1 MIYIT
6 DIFTFLDYILSSY
19 PFLLFVFLFFFTLKT
34 YLLITLIK
42 NFVNEKIA
50 TKPSF
55 FLIIVLIGAL
65 LDDSAWIFSIS
76 TTLFF
81 PNFDYRIYLFWLRIV
96 WGFYIIKGLSLSLFI
111 ESLVDQKNYIKTRHK
126 IFIFITLIIFLF
138 FFSLAIFKY
147 NITQPTDRPW
157 IELWMQKFGTLYY
170 LFPVMLS
177 SLITVIY
184 KIRYVSLPRIL
195 TQQLKLLMIA
205 VIAPYWIFD
214 FLQIYPLDFSPNW
227 ITNSYTFV
235 SLSNLLLIIAVFY
248 CTRKIISLRF
258 LNFKNHVQSPTKFNF
273 IDNFKTILEQ
283 LSHVTT
289 LHELGHICQGF
300 FKEGFGIPIN
310 RTMLYI
316 RKVRAQDL
324 ELPAATSRIPSL
336 VETFI
341 ATQEPINTFIKQSK
355 ILIYDEIAFNNFYEE
370 TNTSKS
376 ILHFLETINADI
388 FIPVYEKDK
397 LIAYIIIDRHA
408 RFDDFYSDIERD
420 EMLVF
425 VSYLGN
431 IINLLQNRNLDT
443 LIHQEKK
450 LQEEL
455 YHKHQEI
462 NQYKE
467 SIRSFL
473 RTSKQK
479 EIGIIFYKHRHFSF
493 GNQAAKELV
502 KINLNTQEGHPLTK
516 AFKAIAH
523 QVEEYKSPQT
533 RFAKDINGNTIVLSA
548 VSHLEKN
555 NVIISVYYPE
565 ISDILKKQLDLLKD
579 PTEWDY
585 LLYLETTQSG
595 QLINQLIP
603 GAGETLL
610 NFKINLLKIALSKKA
625 ILLDMPEE
633 DIIPTVELLH
643 HISLRKTLHIIDIN
657 KASTK
662 NNDVALKLFGINPIF
677 APLGAPHEPP
687 LLEKLN
693 ETGTLFI
700 KNIHLLDLETQQY
713 LAEFIKY
720 GFYRIYKSEQKEPSN
735 VRIICS
741 TSQDLH
747 TLVQQG
753 SFTQAL
759 FNELNKTT
767 ISMPSL
773 LTLPEDELNMLAD
786 GFTEQAIKT
795 QTFKNI
801 LTLSHKDKSKLAHAR
816 PASLQELK
824 TKVQQLLTQKSKDNQ
839 IYHETQFDP
848 AYEVTDPEL
857 VEAARLGK
865 HALKDPKI
873 MHMLWSKFK
882 NQNKIASF
890 LGVNRSSVNRR
901 CKDYGLCE

>member
-1 MIYIT
+1 MVFII
-6 DIFTFLDYILSSY
+6 DLLQILDTFLGSY
-19 PFLLFVFLFFFTLKT
+19 PFLLFVFLFFFILKT
-34 YLLITLIK
+34 YLLVTLGK
-42 NFVNEKIA
+42 NLINAKIA
-50 TKPSF
+50 ARPAL
-55 FLIIVLIGAL
+55 FLIFVLIGAL
-65 LDDSAWIFSIS
+65 VGDSAWIFKIVK
-76 TTLFF
+76 TLFL
-81 PNFDYRIYLFWLRIV
+81 PHFDLRIYIFWLRIS
-96 WGFYIIKGLSLSLFI
+96 WGFYIIQGLSLTLFI
-111 ESLVDQKNYIKTRHK
+111 ESLVDQKNFLVLRQK
-126 IFIFITLIIFLF
+126 IFIVISAI
-138 FFSLAIFKY
+138 FFSFFTSIAFYKF
-147 NITQPTDRPW
+147 NITNPTDRPW
-157 IELWMQKFGTLYY
+157 LELWMQKISTLYF
-170 LFPVMLS
+170 LFPLMLP
-177 SLITVIY
+177 SLIVVVR
-184 KIRYVSLPRIL
+184 KFRYSNLPRIL
-195 TQQLKLLMIA
+195 TQQLKILIMA
-205 VIAPYWIFD
+205 VIVPYWLFD
-214 FLQIYPLDFSPNW
+214 FLQVYPLDFSPTW

-235 SLSNLLLIIAVFY
+235 SLSNMLLTLAVFY
-248 CTRKIISLRF
+248 CTRKIIGLRF
-258 LNFKNHVQSPTKFNF
+258 LNFKNHVQSPNKFNF

-300 FKEGFGIPIN
+300 FKEGFNIPIN

-316 RKVRAQDL
+316 RKVRAQDQ
-324 ELPAATSRIPSL
+324 ELPESTNRIPSL

-341 ATQEPINTFIKQSK
+341 GTQDNIGTFIKQSK
-355 ILIYDEIAFNNFYEE
+355 ILIYDEIAFSNFYEE
-370 TNTSKS
+370 TDTSKS
-376 ILHFLETINADI
+376 ILRFLETINADI

-408 RFDDFYSDIERD
+408 RFDEFYSDIERD

-479 EIGIIFYKHRHFSF
+479 EIGVIFYKNRHFAF
-493 GNQAAKELV
+493 GNQAAKELI

-516 AFKAIAH
+516 VFKSIAQ

-533 RFAKDINGNTIVLSA
+533 RFAKDVNGATIVLSA

-603 GAGETLL
+603 GSGETLL

-625 ILLDMPEE
+625 IVLDMPEE
-633 DIIPTVELLH
+633 DILPTVELLH
-643 HISLRKTLHIIDIN
+643 HISLRKTLHVIDL
-657 KASTK
+657 KTQTK
-662 NNDVALKLFGINPIF
+662 SNDIAVKLFGINPIF
-677 APLGAPHEPP
+677 GITPHEQP

-700 KNIHLLDLETQQY
+700 KNIHLLDLETQNY

-753 SFTQAL
+753 TFAQAL

-816 PASLQELK
+816 PTSLQELK

-839 IYHETQFDP
+839 IYHETQFNP

-857 VEAARLGK
+857 VEASRLGK
-865 HALKDPKI
+865 HALKDQKI
-873 MHMLWSKFK
+873 MTMLWNKFK

>member
-1 MIYIT
+1 MVFII
-6 DIFTFLDYILSSY
+6 DFLQTLDTILGSY
-19 PFLLFVFLFFFTLKT
+19 PFLLFVFSFFFILKT
-34 YLLITLIK
+34 YLLFTLIK
-42 NFVNEKIA
+42 NLVNAKIA
-50 TKPSF
+50 ARPAF
-55 FLIIVLIGAL
+55 FLIFVLIGAL
-65 LDDSAWIFSIS
+65 VGDSAWIFKIIK
-76 TTLFF
+76 TLFF
-81 PNFDYRIYLFWLRIV
+81 PNFDFRIYMFWVRIS
-96 WGFYIIKGLSLSLFI
+96 WGFSVLHDLALAFFI
-111 ESLVDQKNYIKTRHK
+111 ESLVEQKNYLNIRQKL
-126 IFIFITLIIFLF
+126 FVIISSF
-138 FFSLAIFKY
+138 FFTFFIGLAIY
-147 NITQPTDRPW
+147 NFNIIQFSDRLW
-157 IELWMQKFGTLYY
+157 LELFMQKISTSYY
-170 LFPVMLS
+170 LFLLMGS
-177 SLITVIY
+177 SIFFAFH
-184 KIRYVSLPRIL
+184 KIRTAKLPRIL
-195 TQQLKLLMIA
+195 AKQLKILISA
-205 VIAPYWIFD
+205 VIVPYWLFD
-214 FLQIYPLDFSPNW
+214 LLQIFPFDLSPTW

-235 SLSNLLLIIAVFY
+235 SLSNMFLTLAVFY
-248 CTRKIISLRF
+248 CTYKIIGLRF
-258 LNFKNHVQSPTKFNF
+258 LNFKNHVQAPTKFNF
-273 IDNFKTILEQ
+273 IDNFKNILEQ
-283 LSHVTT
+283 LSHVST
-289 LHELGHICQGF
+289 LQELRHISQGF
-300 FKEGFGIPIN
+300 FKEAFGVPIN
-310 RTMLYI
+310 RTILYI
-316 RKVRAQDL
+316 RKTRTQDV
-324 ELPAATSRIPSL
+324 EVPESTSRIPSL

-341 ATQEPINTFIKQSK
+341 ATQEDLGTFIKQSK

-370 TNTSKS
+370 TDTSKA

-388 FIPVYEKDK
+388 FIPVYEKNK
-397 LIAYIIIDRHA
+397 LIAYIIIDRYA
-408 RFDDFYSDIERD
+408 RLNEFYSDIERD

-479 EIGIIFYKHRHFSF
+479 EIGIIFYKHRHFTL
-493 GNQAAKELV
+493 GNQAAKELI
-502 KINLNTQEGHPLTK
+502 KINLNTQDGHPLTK
-516 AFKAIAH
+516 IIKTLAQ

-533 RFAKDINGNTIVLSA
+533 QFAKDSNGKPIVLSA
-548 VSHLEKN
+548 VPHLEKN

-603 GAGETLL
+603 SSGETLL

-633 DIIPTVELLH
+633 DILPTVELLH
-643 HISLRKTLHIIDIN
+643 HISLRKTLQIIDL
-657 KASTK
+657 KAPTK
-662 NNDVALKLFGINPIF
+662 SNEIAIKLFGMSPIF
-677 APLGAPHEPP
+677 APQGRIEQPILA
-687 LLEKLN
+687 KLN
-693 ETGTLFI
+693 DTGTLFI
-700 KNIHLLDLETQQY
+700 KNIHLLDLETQEY

-720 GFYRIYKSEQKEPSN
+720 GLYRVYKSEQKEPSN

-741 TSQDLH
+741 SAHDLL
-747 TLVQQG
+747 TLIQEG
-753 SFTQAL
+753 TFSQAL

-767 ISMPSL
+767 IALPSL

-786 GFTEQAIKT
+786 GFTEQAVKT

-801 LTLSHKDKSKLAHAR
+801 LSLSSKDKSKLAHAR

-824 TKVQQLLTQKSKDNQ
+824 IKVQQLLAQKSKENQ

-848 AYEVTDPEL
+848 AYEVTDPDL
-857 VEAARLGK
+857 IEAARLGK
-865 HALKDPKI
+865 HALKDQRI
-873 MHMLWSKFK
+873 MNMLWHKFK

-901 CKDYGLCE
+901 CKDYGLVE